1 MNIFT
6 KKVLDA
12 LKGNINNV
20 PSDVWRIDLHGELF
34 VNGAED
40 AFTDEDEARR
50 ALEEWDV
57 FKCIQCVVDDDY
69 EEYGETMTSIT
80 PIAIANVMVDLI
92 GKRWLEVSE
101 TYRAKDGERLSVED
115 VLRIGTEM
123 MDYLRFNQGSLSW
136 EIFVD

>member
-12 LKGNINNV
+12 LKANIRTV
-20 PSDVWRIDLHGELF
+20 PSDVWRNELYEELF

-80 PIAIANVMVDLI
+80 PIAIANVMVGLI
-92 GKRWLEVSE
+92 GKRWIETSE
-101 TYRAKDGERLSVED
+101 TYRAKDGERLLVED
-115 VLRIGTEM
+115 VERIGNEM
-123 MDYLRFNQGSLSW
+123 MDYLAWNQGNLSW
-136 EIFVD
+136 EIFMD

>member
-6 KKVLDA
+6 QKVLA
-12 LKGNINNV
+12 SLKANINRV
-20 PSDVWRIDLHGELF
+20 PIGVWSIDLHSELF
-34 VNGAED
+34 VNGEED

-50 ALEEWDV
+50 ALEEWDT

-69 EEYGETMTSIT
+69 DEYGETMTSIT

-92 GKRWLEVSE
+92 GRRWLEVSE
-101 TYRAKDGERLSVED
+101 TYRAKGCERLAVED
-115 VLRIGTEM
+115 VLRIGNEM
-123 MDYLRFNQGSLSW
+123 MDYVRWNQGDLSW

>member
-12 LKGNINNV
+12 LKANIGTV
-20 PSDVWRIDLHGELF
+20 PSDVWRNELHGELF

-50 ALEEWDV
+50 ALEEWDT
-57 FKCIQCVVDDDY
+57 FKCILCVVDDDFD
-69 EEYGETMTSIT
+69 EYGETMTRIT

-92 GKRWLEVSE
+92 GRRWLEVSE
-101 TYRAKDGERLSVED
+101 TYRAKDGERLAVED